1 MKSEKIKLDL
11 VMIIIVSFLGYCFED
26 FWMLIRYSNLDNR
39 NMYLPFLLGYGV
51 FIVLIYYIIG
61 TPNKI
66 FNKYEKKKPF
76 NYLLYILVAFLLVS
90 VSELTLGV
98 SVERTLHFS
107 YWDYS
112 KIPLHFTKY
121 VSIPTSIGFAL
132 VLTLFMSYL
141 FEPLKNKISDFSKKI
156 PKLLLILVISVMTL
170 DLIVS
175 FKVMNAN
182 DGRNIVWQID
192 FK

>member
-26 FWMLIRYSNLDNR
+26 LWMLIRYSNLDNR

-98 SVERTLHFS
+98 FVERILHFS

-156 PKLLLILVISVMTL
+156 PELLLVLIICIMTL

-175 FKVMNAN
+175 FKTMNSN
-182 DGRNIVWQID
+182 DGRNIVWEID